1 MQNWQTCFCIFPVFA
16 RHRRDITQPN
26 MEIFESFLP
35 PFSQPGRVMACM
47 RALDGL
53 LRHIKIRATMSSQRH
68 THKAIIMVHVNLVP
82 YYQEHT
88 HTQYTVGM
96 EMLWWIWQS
105 SYNCTNQS
113 IISFIHSF
121 IIIRSSITAN
131 GWIQKRK
138 KNNNKYIE
146 NEIYLLSRNELYHD
160 QVGGT
165 RQQCNLFS
173 QCVVDVCARACMH
186 PPVYPVAEHTC
197 TQNVMRVR
205 IGYYFYNSIV

>member
-1 MQNWQTCFCIFPVFA
+1 MSASGSSSRPDWRSNGCRTRTKLNVVLAKANMQNWQTCFCIFPVFA

-96 EMLWWIWQS
+96 EMLCVPRIFWWIYS
-105 SYNCTNQS
+105 VLFAF
-113 IISFIHSF
+113 SFF
-121 IIIRSSITAN
+121 WNA
-131 GWIQKRK
+131 
-138 KNNNKYIE
+138 
-146 NEIYLLSRNELYHD
+146 
-160 QVGGT
+160 
-165 RQQCNLFS
+165 
-173 QCVVDVCARACMH
+173 
-186 PPVYPVAEHTC
+186 
-197 TQNVMRVR
+197 
-205 IGYYFYNSIV
+205 